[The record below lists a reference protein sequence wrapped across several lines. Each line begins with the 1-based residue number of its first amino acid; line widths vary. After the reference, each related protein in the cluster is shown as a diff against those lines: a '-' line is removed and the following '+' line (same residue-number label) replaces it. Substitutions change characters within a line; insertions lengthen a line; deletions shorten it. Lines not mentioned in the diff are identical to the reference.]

1 MGKPTVGLTGGIASG
16 KSTVA
21 RMFEELGVPVV
32 DADAIAREV
41 VEPGQPAHAEILE
54 AFGNELL
61 APDGTID
68 RPKLGA
74 IVFRDPQ
81 ARGRLNAITHPRIA
95 QLSGERMGALQKGSH
110 PYVIYEAALLVENG
124 VYKAFDALVVV
135 AASRAAQLHR
145 LRARDGWTEAEAQ
158 ARMDAQLP
166 LESKL
171 EVADHAIHNDGDLD
185 ETRRR
190 VQEVHEALLQR
201 FGRRAVT
208 A

>member
-21 RMFEELGVPVV
+21 HMFEALGIPVV

-41 VEPGQPAHAEILE
+41 VEPGQPAYHEILQ
-54 AFGNELL
+54 AFGDDIR

-68 RPKLGA
+68 RKRLGA
-74 IVFRDPQ
+74 IVFEDRQ
-81 ARGRLNAITHPRIA
+81 ARARLNAITHPRIA
-95 QLSGERMGALQKGSH
+95 QLSGERMGQMQKGSH

-135 AASRAAQLHR
+135 AAQRSTQLHR
-145 LRARDGWTEAEAQ
+145 LRARDGSGEQEAR

-166 LESKL
+166 LENKV
-171 EVADHAIHNDGDLD
+171 EVADHVIHNDGTMEDTQRQVTD
-185 ETRRR
+185 
-190 VQEVHEALLQR
+190 VHNALLSR
-201 FGRRAVT
+201 FGRAT
-208 A
+208 GTS